1 MAVTCAGAMIVAMR
15 RTPAFLIAA
24 ALALPAGANV
34 LYKSVDERGTVT
46 FSDMP
51 PPAGA
56 RLLEERPMGAP
67 ANAPGYSN
75 EVAGPSRGLE
85 SAFQMLDYDTALRE
99 ANDRVDLAEHALAQ
113 ARAAYAATPR
123 PGLNAVGGLPPADA
137 ERIEFHKRDLRIAR
151 TALAELLR
159 SRQLASGR
167 PVR

>member
-1 MAVTCAGAMIVAMR
+1 MR
-15 RTPAFLIAA
+15 RTPAFFLAA

-34 LYKSVDERGTVT
+34 LYKSVDEKGTVT

-51 PPAGA
+51 PPSGS
-56 RLLEERPMGAP
+56 RLLEERPLGAP
-67 ANAPGYSN
+67 AHSPGYAS
-75 EVAGPSRGLE
+75 ELSGPTRGLE
-85 SAFQMLDYDTALRE
+85 SAFQMLDYDRALRE

-123 PGLNAVGGLPPADA
+123 PGLNAVGGPPPADV

-167 PVR
+167 PLK

>member
-1 MAVTCAGAMIVAMR
+1 MR
-15 RTPAFLIAA
+15 STIAFVLTA

-46 FSDMP
+46 FSDVP
-51 PPAGA
+51 PPASS
-56 RLLEERPMGAP
+56 RLLEERAMPAP
-67 ANAPGYSN
+67 SHSPGPGYGFEAAPPTS
-75 EVAGPSRGLE
+75 GLE
-85 SAFQMLDYDTALRE
+85 NAFQMLDYDQALRE
-99 ANDRVDLAEHALAQ
+99 ANDRVDLAEHALAK

-123 PGLNAVGGLPPADA
+123 PGLNPVGGLPPADA

-167 PVR
+167 PLR

>member
-1 MAVTCAGAMIVAMR
+1 MK
-15 RTPAFLIAA
+15 RTPAFLLAA
-24 ALALPAGANV
+24 TLALPAGANV

-51 PPAGA
+51 PPAGT
-56 RLLEERPMGAP
+56 RLLEERPLA
-67 ANAPGYSN
+67 APGHSPGYAN
-75 EVAGPSRGLE
+75 ELSGPSRGLE
-85 SAFQMLDYDTALRE
+85 SAFQMLDYDQALRE
-99 ANDRVDLAEHALAQ
+99 ANDRVDLAEHALAR

-123 PGLNAVGGLPPADA
+123 PGLNAVGGLPQADA

-167 PVR
+167 PLR